1 MNPPDRVVKP
11 KLPARVIVSAVFI
24 ALLVGGFIVI
34 SVWQSSHNIV
44 QARLSGKIVAKEF
57 QPLAQPEKEITL
69 NRDGAVSSQITDG
82 QYLLTVEVPQSD
94 GTRRTFTVWLNDKAR
109 YDAVKVGDEFDVG
122 PYVVPSK

>member
-1 MNPPDRVVKP
+1 MSDPDRVVKP
-11 KLPARVIVSAVFI
+11 KLPARVVVGAVFI
-24 ALLVGGFIVI
+24 ALLVGGFII
-34 SVWQSSHNIV
+34 IAVWQSSHSIV

-69 NRDGAVSSQITDG
+69 NRNGAVSSQTTDG